1 MAALLGVLILFAVGL
16 GWMRRASVK
25 PIVDN
30 ETAGLKATERDM
42 WDTVNSASGVGPSP
56 VPIVS
61 QASPLRDR

>member
-1 MAALLGVLILFAVGL
+1 
-16 GWMRRASVK
+16 MRRASVK